1 MSESMTNK
9 PPELPGQAKIEL
21 NGVTQVKIVDID
33 IPISSLIP
41 FLIKLSVSL
50 IPVSVL
56 FSIIYFFLGMA
67 FR

>member
-1 MSESMTNK
+1 MSESMNNH
-9 PPELPGQAKIEL
+9 PPELPGQTKVEL
-21 NGVTQVKIVDID
+21 NGTTQVKIVDVD
-33 IPISSLIP
+33 IPISALIP